1 MSERKEV
8 YVLGHRNPDTDSICS
23 AIAYADVKNKEN
35 DGNHYVAARAGQ
47 ISSETSYVLQR
58 FGMRQPTYVNNIGT
72 RVRDMEIRKIPGINE
87 GISMKKA
94 WSMMAEMNAVTLP
107 IVDANNVLDGIITIN
122 DIATSYM
129 ENQDSTMIAKAK
141 TPYCNIL
148 ETLEAKMLV
157 GDPDAVFEHGNVVI
171 AVANPDVMENYIEKD
186 DMVITGNRYESQ
198 LSAIESGAGCILVCL
213 GAEVSRSIQKLAR
226 DNNCAV
232 LTTPL
237 DTYTVAHRI
246 SQCMPV
252 KAFMRTKDLVTFTP
266 SDYTDAI
273 KDTMQNTRIRDFP
286 VIDKNGKYVGMISRR
301 NLLGIRKRSVILV
314 DHNERSQ
321 AVENIENAEIL
332 EIIDHHRIGSLETMA
347 PVYFRNEPVGCT
359 ATIIYSIYK
368 EKGFKVPPQIA
379 GLLCSAILSDTL
391 MFRSPTCTMLDR
403 AAAEALSAI
412 AGIDCQSFGIEMFT
426 AGSNLKDKTPE
437 EIFYQDYKKFEFGD
451 VTFGVGQIN
460 SMSGSE
466 LDELE
471 RRLRPYLEKS
481 CREHG
486 LSMMF
491 FMLTNIIEEST
502 RLMCYGESAD
512 TLVEDAFGRAPK
524 AGTIWLKGV
533 VSRKAAHPCLHRCH
547 QQRSRRRCVIFL
559 ACPLR
564 FRLYGRL
571 DHPAARSTAFRY
583 HERQNKR
590 IICEERVGPKRSA
603 LFAYRKLRK
612 IKNRTGF
619 F

>member
-141 TPYCNIL
+141 TPYGNIL

-368 EKGFKVPPQIA
+368 EKGFKIPPQIA

-412 AGIDCQSFGIEMFT
+412 AGIDCQRFGIEMFT

-512 TLVEDAFGRAPK
+512 MLVEDAFGRAPK

-533 VSRKAAHPCLHRCH
+533 VSRKKQL
-547 QQRSRRRCVIFL
+547 I
-559 ACPLR
+559 
-564 FRLYGRL
+564 
-571 DHPAARSTAFRY
+571 PAFIDAISKEAGGG
-583 HERQNKR
+583 
-590 IICEERVGPKRSA
+590 V
-603 LFAYRKLRK
+603 
-612 IKNRTGF
+612 
-619 F
+619 

>member
-1 MSERKEV
+1 MGYTHEREKRSLC
-8 YVLGHRNPDTDSICS
+8 LGHRNPDTDSICS

-512 TLVEDAFGRAPK
+512 MLVEDAFGRAPK

-533 VSRKAAHPCLHRCH
+533 VSRKKQLIPCLHRCH

-559 ACPLR
+559 ACSLR

-590 IICEERVGPKRSA
+590 TIHEKRVGPK
-603 LFAYRKLRK
+603 
-612 IKNRTGF
+612 GVVP
-619 F
+619 

>member
-141 TPYCNIL
+141 TPYYNIL

-512 TLVEDAFGRAPK
+512 MLVEDAFGRAPK

-533 VSRKAAHPCLHRCH
+533 VSRKKQL
-547 QQRSRRRCVIFL
+547 I
-559 ACPLR
+559 
-564 FRLYGRL
+564 
-571 DHPAARSTAFRY
+571 PAFIDAISKEAGGG
-583 HERQNKR
+583 
-590 IICEERVGPKRSA
+590 V
-603 LFAYRKLRK
+603 
-612 IKNRTGF
+612 
-619 F
+619 

>member
-1 MSERKEV
+1 MQKFPSAVRFFFLFRKICAILKTTFYLEWGIRMSERKEV

-141 TPYCNIL
+141 TPYGNIL

-512 TLVEDAFGRAPK
+512 MLIEDAFGRAPK

-533 VSRKAAHPCLHRCH
+533 VSRKKQL
-547 QQRSRRRCVIFL
+547 I
-559 ACPLR
+559 
-564 FRLYGRL
+564 
-571 DHPAARSTAFRY
+571 PAFIDAISKEAGG
-583 HERQNKR
+583 
-590 IICEERVGPKRSA
+590 V
-603 LFAYRKLRK
+603 
-612 IKNRTGF
+612 
-619 F
+619 